1 MFGLFCFSGLSLSSM
16 RYDFDFS
23 GFPCFLAF
31 CPRATSGGRQG
42 SEGAGCRGWVEGPGF
57 EAGLGNFQTAHPHKP
72 TPKKPTIQTQV
83 HFTQGMGTNAR
94 PLPLSFAFWL
104 SRRVRWAFIRRSQ
117 AACAVCVPR
126 CTRQWHQ
133 AYAKSHALELA
144 APAVPSCICV
154 RKRNGPMLLC
164 WAGPCLFRARMAAR
178 RRLSLSLGSTQE
190 LQSRKNYKAA
200 ISIPVD

>member
-83 HFTQGMGTNAR
+83 HFTQGMGTNDKRPPTSPVFRLLAFSPRSLGFHSQVAGGVCRVCAALYQAVAPSIREVAR
-94 PLPLSFAFWL
+94 P
-104 SRRVRWAFIRRSQ
+104 
-117 AACAVCVPR
+117 
-126 CTRQWHQ
+126 
-133 AYAKSHALELA
+133 
-144 APAVPSCICV
+144 
-154 RKRNGPMLLC
+154 
-164 WAGPCLFRARMAAR
+164 
-178 RRLSLSLGSTQE
+178 
-190 LQSRKNYKAA
+190 
-200 ISIPVD
+200 